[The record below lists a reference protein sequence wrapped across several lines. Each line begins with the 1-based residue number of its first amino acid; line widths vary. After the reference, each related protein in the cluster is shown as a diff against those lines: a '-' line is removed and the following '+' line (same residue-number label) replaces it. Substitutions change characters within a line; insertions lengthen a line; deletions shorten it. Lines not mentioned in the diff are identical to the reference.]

1 MKVQKWQACG
11 NDFLVSEDPR
21 FKPYSIYAVKAC
33 DRHYGIG
40 ADGVLRVDSS
50 AIADCRMT
58 VINASGSEA
67 EMCGNGIR
75 CVAQYVSEK
84 LGGKEIVTVETK
96 AGIKEVRI
104 IEPYRKLEV
113 DMGKA
118 TWKWSKTIELQD
130 SVYGKKPKAPK
141 VFKDANFI
149 DIGNPHC
156 VLLVEESETDRGAV
170 SRYGSRLERMIEL
183 FPNGT
188 NVEFV
193 TLLGG
198 NEIRVK
204 VWERG
209 VGRTLACGTGACASA
224 YAAYQA
230 GLLGSNKEIKVK
242 LDGGYVHVNVADE
255 NSIKLIGPAKRI
267 CEGEYESEA
276 EEKK

>member
-1 MKVQKWQACG
+1 M
-11 NDFLVSEDPR
+11 SEDPR
-21 FKPYSIYAVKAC
+21 LKPYSIYAVKMC
-33 DRHYGIG
+33 DRHYGVG

-50 AIADCRMT
+50 TIAD

-84 LGGKEIVTVETK
+84 LGKDVVTVETK
-96 AGIKEVRI
+96 AGVKEVRI
-104 IEPYRKLEV
+104 LEPYRKLEV

-118 TWKWSKTIELQD
+118 TWVWSKTIELLD

-156 VLLVEESETDRGAV
+156 VLLTEESETDRGAV
-170 SRYGSRLERMIEL
+170 SRYGSRLERMVEL

-230 GLLGSNKEIKVK
+230 GLLGTNKVIKVK
-242 LDGGYVHVNVADE
+242 LDGGYVSVNVADE

-267 CEGEYESEA
+267 CEGKYEPEA